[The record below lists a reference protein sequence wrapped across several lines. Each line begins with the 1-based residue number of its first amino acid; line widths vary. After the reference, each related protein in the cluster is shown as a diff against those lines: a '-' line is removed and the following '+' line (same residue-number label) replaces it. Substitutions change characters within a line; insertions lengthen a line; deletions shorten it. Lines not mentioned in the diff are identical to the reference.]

1 MKRAIAKIKLAPG
14 NAGWFDP
21 LTNIYLTLSKKECFV
36 YNDQDVSNIRKAIK
50 QNKLVLKEGRLPSPV
65 SEEKKETV
73 KKSIKKQIAQEVVK
87 VEKVEKDEVIKQ
99 VEVIEKKEI
108 KPFIKEET
116 IEEVKTEKTPKKKV
130 KRRPDE
136 SKLLKQEEENK
147 EEVVEEKKEDVVDP
161 LVKVAELIK
170 VKAEDDN
177 NG

>member
-1 MKRAIAKIKLAPG
+1 MTRAIAKIKLAPG

-65 SEEKKETV
+65 SEEKKEIV
-73 KKSIKKQIAQEVVK
+73 KKSIKKQIVQEIV
-87 VEKVEKDEVIKQ
+87 KVEKDEVIKQ
-99 VEVIEKKEI
+99 VEVIEEKEI
-108 KPFIKEET
+108 KPLIKEGT

-136 SKLLKQEEENK
+136 SKLLKQEEGNK

>member
-65 SEEKKETV
+65 FEEKKETV
-73 KKSIKKQIAQEVVK
+73 KKSIKKQIVQEIV
-87 VEKVEKDEVIKQ
+87 KVEKDEVIKQ
-99 VEVIEKKEI
+99 VEVIEEKEI
-108 KPFIKEET
+108 KPFVKEET

>member
-73 KKSIKKQIAQEVVK
+73 KKSIKKQIAQEIV
-87 VEKVEKDEVIKQ
+87 KVEKDEVIKQ

-108 KPFIKEET
+108 KPFIKEEA

>member
-14 NAGWFDP
+14 NAGRFDR
-21 LTNIYLTLSKKECFV
+21 LTNIYLTLSKEECFV

-73 KKSIKKQIAQEVVK
+73 KKSIKKQIAQEVV
-87 VEKVEKDEVIKQ
+87 KVEKDEVIKQ

>member
-73 KKSIKKQIAQEVVK
+73 KKSIKKQIAQEIVK
-87 VEKVEKDEVIKQ
+87 VKKDEVIKQ
-99 VEVIEKKEI
+99 VEVIEEKEI
-108 KPFIKEET
+108 KPLIKEET

>member
-87 VEKVEKDEVIKQ
+87 VEKDEVIKQ

-136 SKLLKQEEENK
+136 SKLLKQEEGNK

>member
-87 VEKVEKDEVIKQ
+87 IEKDEVIKQ

>member
-73 KKSIKKQIAQEVVK
+73 KKSIEKQIVQEIVEVK
-87 VEKVEKDEVIKQ
+87 KDEVIKQ

>member
-73 KKSIKKQIAQEVVK
+73 KKSIKKQIAQEVV
-87 VEKVEKDEVIKQ
+87 KVEKDEVIKQ

>member
-87 VEKVEKDEVIKQ
+87 VEKDEVIKQ

-108 KPFIKEET
+108 KPFIEEET

>member
-73 KKSIKKQIAQEVVK
+73 KKSIKKQIAQEIV
-87 VEKVEKDEVIKQ
+87 KVEKDEVIKQ
-99 VEVIEKKEI
+99 VEVIEEKEI
-108 KPFIKEET
+108 KPLIEEGT
-116 IEEVKTEKTPKKKV
+116 IEEVKIEKTPKKKV

>member
-87 VEKVEKDEVIKQ
+87 VEKDEVIKQ
-99 VEVIEKKEI
+99 VEVIEEKEI

>member
-73 KKSIKKQIAQEVVK
+73 KKSIKKQIAQEIVK
-87 VEKVEKDEVIKQ
+87 VKKDEVIKQ
-99 VEVIEKKEI
+99 VEVIEEKEI
-108 KPFIKEET
+108 KPLIKEET

-136 SKLLKQEEENK
+136 SKLLKQEEGNK

>member
-65 SEEKKETV
+65 FEEKKETV
-73 KKSIKKQIAQEVVK
+73 KKSIKKQIAQEVV
-87 VEKVEKDEVIKQ
+87 KVEKDEVIKQ

>member
-73 KKSIKKQIAQEVVK
+73 KKSIKKQITQEVVK
-87 VEKVEKDEVIKQ
+87 VKKDEVIKQ

>member
-73 KKSIKKQIAQEVVK
+73 KKSIKKQIAQEGV
-87 VEKVEKDEVIKQ
+87 KVEKDEVIKQ

>member
-73 KKSIKKQIAQEVVK
+73 KKSIKKQIAQEKVK
-87 VEKVEKDEVIKQ
+87 VKKDEVIKQ
-99 VEVIEKKEI
+99 VEVIEEKEI
-108 KPFIKEET
+108 KPLIKEET

>member
-73 KKSIKKQIAQEVVK
+73 KKSIKKQIAQEIVK
-87 VEKVEKDEVIKQ
+87 VKKDEVIKQ